1 MDVYTP
7 SCPSETAVPAFLGT
21 RGEFNGRR
29 SFHGPGWGGIWGM
42 FKYTVFIVCF
52 ISKLLYIVIYNEIII
67 HLMEC
72 RISGSSKFVFLQPD
86 SPIWG

>member
-1 MDVYTP
+1 M
-7 SCPSETAVPAFLGT
+7 
-21 RGEFNGRR
+21 
-29 SFHGPGWGGIWGM
+29 GGVVWGM
-42 FKYTVFIVCF
+42 FKYIVFIVCF
-52 ISKLLYIVIYNEIII
+52 ISKLSYIVIYNEIII

>member
-1 MDVYTP
+1 MSIHPPVPQKQQSQPFWVPGVSLMEDNLFMDQD
-7 SCPSETAVPAFLGT
+7 G
-21 RGEFNGRR
+21 
-29 SFHGPGWGGIWGM
+29 GGIWGM
-42 FKYTVFIVCF
+42 FKYIVFIVCF